1 MTNGK
6 KCLNM
11 LNSKTDMEW
20 IDGFLRQELSES
32 EVATFQERLAKE
44 PAFAA
49 LFEEQELILNGIR
62 LHQLSDKVRHFQQ
75 MGQEM
80 DGNLLDDGTI
90 GEAVRYDRSSAVLE
104 RFREKGKEM
113 DEKEELQQA
122 TKRGLISYI
131 FSRYAAAAAV
141 LLFLVSFWWANE
153 YYSSQAIAKNSIEF
167 PLSNESMKNP
177 SKGNFNLG
185 KKAFFNKDYEKALK
199 ILEEVPLENNDYF
212 EAQVLLAYNL
222 FEMKKYD
229 ESINQFNQLIDKDFE
244 SLPNI
249 YKNENK
255 LRWNRLVAYVGKN
268 NLLSPIFQ
276 QELEFFLNSKSDFYR
291 NKAIKLNKELNST
304 WRLIVIN

>member
-75 MGQEM
+75 MGHEI
-80 DGNLLDDGTI
+80 DEGLLDDGTI
-90 GEAVRYDRSSAVLE
+90 GEAVRYDRSLDVLE
-104 RFREKGKEM
+104 RLKARGQEM
-113 DEKEELQQA
+113 DEVEEVQQA
-122 TKRGLISYI
+122 TKRSFIRAI
-131 FSRYAAAAAV
+131 FNRYSAIAAM
-141 LLFLVSFWWANE
+141 LLFLVCFWWVNGN
-153 YYSSQAIAKNSIEF
+153 YSSQSIARDSIEF
-167 PLSNESMKNP
+167 PLSNQSMKNS
-177 SKGNFNLG
+177 SKGNFNIG
-185 KKAFFNKDYEKALK
+185 KKSFFNKDYEKALK
-199 ILEEVPLENNDYF
+199 ILEEVPLGNNDYF